1 VRERKRSKDENS
13 SEGDDEILTE
23 RELTEG
29 VTERTVAALR
39 QVRPNKLLVYE
50 ALSILVYEALSY

>member
-1 VRERKRSKDENS
+1 MRERKRSKDENS
-13 SEGDDEILTE
+13 SEGDDEIVTE

-39 QVRPNKLLVYE
+39 QVRPNKRLVYE
-50 ALSILVYEALSY
+50 ALSILVCEALSY

>member
-1 VRERKRSKDENS
+1 MRERKRSKDENS

>member
-13 SEGDDEILTE
+13 SDGDDEIVTE

-39 QVRPNKLLVYE
+39 QVP
-50 ALSILVYEALSY
+50 